1 MFRTHLKIALRYFF
15 RQKTYSIINIL
26 GLAVGIAAT
35 LLILSYVEFELSY
48 DNFQKNGGSLYR
60 ISVMTVKEG
69 KVLGDG
75 PQFTPPIGPAMVAEF
90 PEVEN
95 FVRISNFGQAT
106 FAAGDNILRVFDVTY
121 ADSSFFDL
129 FSFQLIAGDPKN
141 VLTEPY
147 SLVLTEQAAL
157 GLFGGS
163 DPIGKMVKADNKD
176 VFKVTGIVKAPPANS
191 HIQFGALVSFATLYK
206 DPSLYLGWNGG
217 NRYITYVKLRPNVLP
232 RDVEAKLPDFMW
244 VHLNKAVARS
254 GMIQKAYLQPM
265 PRIHL
270 FSEPDSSALRTN
282 LSVFASVALFILLIA
297 CVNFVNLTTARVARR
312 SKEIGM
318 RKVLGADRMMLV
330 KQFLSETILITLLAS
345 LVAVVLVEIFFP
357 VFKNLVAKDLDPWSV
372 FEPRTLAGLA
382 GIVFAVG
389 VVAGS
394 YPAFFLSS
402 LQAAQTLKGSAS
414 ESGRRGTLRGLLIV
428 LQFSISVAL
437 IVCTVLVADQLR
449 FLKNKDLGFDKE
461 NILRIPLV
469 GDDAQLRS
477 ALLKQEL
484 VRIPHVLN
492 VSASS
497 DVPYNNF
504 TSNGYL
510 PEGEQAVVL
519 IHVVDVDED
528 FLGTFG
534 ISIAEGRAFSKEFP
548 SDKSAYMV
556 NQTLARSLGWKNP
569 LGKTIRRDGAHPII
583 GVVKDFNYAKLN
595 SPIEPLILTL
605 QPWRDRFDNLS
616 VKIQPPDIAASVE
629 AIRKVWGILV
639 PSTPFQYAF
648 LDEEFDRLYK
658 SEERFEQ
665 TFLSFSALAIFIAL
679 LGLLSLASLSTEQRT
694 KEIGI
699 RKTLGASA
707 LSVTGLL
714 SGYFLRWVVVANLIA
729 WPAAYYFMSRWLED
743 FAYRID
749 ITVWPFVGAA
759 AISVVLGWISV
770 SFQTIRAAM
779 TNPVEALRYE

>member
-1 MFRTHLKIALRYFF
+1 MFTNHLKIALRYFF

-60 ISVMTVKEG
+60 ISVMTTKEG

-75 PQFTPPIGPAMVAEF
+75 PQFTPPIGPAMLTEF

-95 FVRISNFGQAT
+95 FVRISNFGEAT
-106 FAAGDNILRVFDVTY
+106 FTAGNNVLRVSDITY
-121 ADSSFFDL
+121 ADTSFFDL
-129 FSFQLIAGDPKN
+129 LSFQLVAGDPRR
-141 VLTEPY
+141 VLVEPY
-147 SLVLTEQAAL
+147 SIVLTEQAAL

-176 VFKVTGIVKAPPANS
+176 LFKVTGIVKAPPANS
-191 HIQFGALVSFATLYK
+191 HIQYGALVSFATLYK
-206 DPSLYLGWNGG
+206 NPNLFLDWNGG
-217 NRYITYVKLRPNVLP
+217 NRYITYLKLRPNALP
-232 RDVEAKLPDFMW
+232 RDVEARLPDFMW
-244 VHLNKAVARS
+244 AHINRETAAS
-254 GMIQKAYLQPM
+254 GLLMKAYLQPM

-270 FSEPDSSALRTN
+270 FSDRDSGALRTN
-282 LSVFASVALFILLIA
+282 LTVFGLIALFILLIA

-318 RKVLGADRMMLV
+318 RKVLGADRSMLV
-330 KQFLSETILITLLAS
+330 KQFLSESILITLLAS
-345 LVAVVLVEIFFP
+345 IVAIVLVEISFP
-357 VFKNLVAKDLDPWSV
+357 VFRNLVAKNLDPWSV
-372 FEPRTLAGLA
+372 FEPRTLAGLV
-382 GIVFAVG
+382 GIIVVVG
-389 VVAGS
+389 VIAGS
-394 YPAFFLSS
+394 YPAFYLSS
-402 LQAAQTLKGSAS
+402 LQAAQTLKGPGSDP
-414 ESGRRGTLRGLLIV
+414 GRKGMLRGLLIV
-428 LQFSISVAL
+428 LQFGISIAL
-437 IVCTVLVADQLR
+437 IVCTVIVANQLHYM
-449 FLKNKDLGFDKE
+449 KNKDLGFNRE
-461 NILRIPLV
+461 NILRIPLI
-469 GDDAQLRS
+469 GDDAQLTS
-477 ALLKQEL
+477 TLLKQEL
-484 VRIPHVLN
+484 LRVPGVVS

-497 DVPYNNF
+497 DVPYNDF

-510 PEGEQAVVL
+510 PQGEQTVMM
-519 IHVVDVDED
+519 IHVVDIDD
-528 FLGTFG
+528 DYFKTFG
-534 ISIAEGRAFSKEFP
+534 INVIEGRAFSKDFP
-548 SDKSAYMV
+548 SDRSAYMV
-556 NQTLARSLGWKNP
+556 NQTLVRTLGWKNP
-569 LGKTIRRDGAHPII
+569 IGKMIIRDNAHSII

-595 SPIEPLILTL
+595 SPVEPLILTQ
-605 QPWRDRFDNLS
+605 QPWRGRYDFLS
-616 VKIQPPDIAASVE
+616 VKIQSPNVAASVE
-629 AIRKVWGILV
+629 AIGKVWSSLV

-665 TFLSFSALAIFIAL
+665 TFLTFSALGIFIAL
-679 LGLLSLASLSTEQRT
+679 MGLLSLASLSTEQRT

-699 RKTLGASA
+699 RKALGASA

-714 SGYFLRWVVVANLIA
+714 SGYFLKWVLVANVLA

-749 ITVWPFVGAA
+749 ITVWPFVAA
-759 AISVVLGWISV
+759 GAISIVLGWLSV